1 MLITELFFV
10 MTGIALLVLAFW
22 LGEGAS
28 SGVVG
33 RTTPVPSTASINH
46 ALKLQNSLNELLR
59 ELQSLSQEVT
69 NDLEEKLGQLKDL
82 LQIADMK
89 YEALSAP
96 DDGNDGNGEP
106 EYQFAERKPPLE
118 PQNSELE
125 LTIEDDEAPPMPS
138 ARYRQIYQLADDG
151 CSLDEIAR
159 HLRMGKGEI
168 QLILSL
174 RKKD

>member
-10 MTGIALLVLAFW
+10 TTGIALLVFAFW
-22 LGEGAS
+22 LGEGQR
-28 SGVVG
+28 SGVIG

-69 NDLEEKLGQLKDL
+69 DDLEEKLGQLKDL

-89 YEALSAP
+89 YEELSAP
-96 DDGNDGNGEP
+96 DDGSDGNGEP
-106 EYQFAERKPPLE
+106 EYQFAERKPPIE
-118 PQNSELE
+118 PEDSELE

-138 ARYRQIYQLADDG
+138 GRYRQIYQLADDG
-151 CSLDEIAR
+151 CSLEEIAR
-159 HLRMGKGEI
+159 HVRMGKGEI